1 MAWRRSCSGMLDYH
15 RLKRHVAYFV
25 LDAANVFL
33 YSETQ
38 SFHFSG
44 KAYPVL
50 LPRLHE
56 GVSLRALLADPFP
69 GLTMVELI
77 YAVECLKQQHMI
89 SHFPAAPGG
98 QAGADDNLFWDSL
111 GQDASQVQRR
121 LSDSTISLLNLTED
135 VDSAALVH
143 SLARQGIDVR
153 AAHADRTTLQVV
165 LVDDYLDQRLEE
177 INRINHQRQHP
188 WLLAKPGGA
197 LMWVGP
203 LMAGDATACWRCM
216 QHRIRYRR
224 KLGEYLRVH
233 QRAGAGKSARQ
244 IHFSCATDIAM
255 ALITAEIVKFLVLQ
269 NEAER
274 LAHVPAMQHVITID
288 AFTYQ
293 HDRHAVIRR
302 PQCACCGNARLIA
315 EQQSRPPVLDTATTL
330 RNRDAGLRLRSAQE
344 VSDALQR
351 HISPIIGIIGAT
363 SIFIQAGDEHGI
375 TTSVAAEHNFALIDS
390 DTSYLQERIRSC
402 SGGKGT
408 TLIQAQAS
416 ALCESIERFSGMY
429 QGDEMQITCTMAELS
444 NAIHPNACLLF
455 SDTQYRD
462 RERINASASRIG
474 WVPQRFDPE
483 QPVAWTP
490 LWSLGDQQFYYLP
503 TSYCFYG
510 HAREHQADF
519 ARADSNGCAAG
530 SSLAE
535 AVLQGFLELV
545 ERDAAA
551 LWWYN
556 RSVRRGVD
564 WHSFDQ
570 PYLHA
575 VAQFYAGCGRAFWVL
590 DITSD
595 LGIPCFVALCAKLG
609 APAEEITFAFG
620 AHFDASIA
628 LLRAVTE
635 LNQIMPNLN
644 SDQGATLQSL
654 GGEALRWWNEARL
667 ADHPYLCANNLAARV
682 HESYPKTTE
691 WTLAQALE
699 ACLDC
704 ARQHGLNVLV
714 LDQSRPDADLAV
726 VRVVVP
732 SLRHFWPRFAPGRL
746 YTCANA
752 VSTEAELNPFPIF
765 I

>member
-1 MAWRRSCSGMLDYH
+1 MADYC
-15 RLKRHVAYFV
+15 RLKRHVAYQV
-25 LDAANVFL
+25 LDAENVL
-33 YSETQ
+33 VYTETQ
-38 SFHFSG
+38 SFHLSG
-44 KAYPVL
+44 KGYPAL

-56 GVSLRALLADPFP
+56 GLSLRALAADPP
-69 GLTMVELI
+69 AGLSVVEQV
-77 YAVECLKQQHMI
+77 YAVECLKRHHLI
-89 SHFPAAPGG
+89 SHFPAAPAG
-98 QAGADDNLFWDSL
+98 QAGADDTLFWDSL
-111 GQDASQVQRR
+111 GQDASQVRGR
-121 LSDSTISLLNLTED
+121 LAHGAISLLNLTNE
-135 VDSAALVH
+135 VDSAPLAH
-143 SLARQGIDVR
+143 SLARQGVDVR
-153 AAHADRTTLQVV
+153 AADADRTALQVV
-165 LVDDYLDQRLEE
+165 LVDDYLDQQLEE
-177 INRINHQRQHP
+177 INRLNHERQQP

-203 LMAGDATACWRCM
+203 LMAGEATACWQCM

-224 KLGEYLRVH
+224 KLDEYLRVH

-244 IHFSCATDIAM
+244 VHFSYAADIAM
-255 ALITAEIVKFLVLQ
+255 ALIAAEIVKFLVLQ
-269 NEAER
+269 KDAER
-274 LAHVPAMQHVITID
+274 LAHVPAMQFVITID
-288 AFTYQ
+288 AVTYQ

-302 PQCACCGNARLIA
+302 PQCACCGNPGMIA
-315 EQQSRPPVLDTATTL
+315 EQQSRPPVLDTAAAL
-330 RNRDAGLRLRSAQE
+330 RSRNAGLRLRSAQE

-351 HISPIIGIIGAT
+351 HISPIIGLIGAT
-363 SIFIQAGDEHGI
+363 GTFTQAGDEHGV

-390 DTSYLQERIRSC
+390 NTSFLQERIRSC

-429 QGDEMQITCTMAELS
+429 QGDEMQITSTMADLPH
-444 NAIHPNACLLF
+444 AIHPNACMLY
-455 SDTQYRD
+455 SDAQYRD

-474 WVPQRFDPE
+474 WVPQRFDPA

-490 LWSLGDQQFYYLP
+490 LWSLTDQQFYFLP
-503 TSYCFYG
+503 SSYCFYG
-510 HAREHQADF
+510 HARHHQADF

-564 WHSFDQ
+564 WRSFDQ

-595 LGIPCFVALCAKLG
+595 LDIPCFVALCARPG

-635 LNQIMPNLN
+635 LNQIMPNVHTN
-644 SDQGATLQSL
+644 KGATLHSL
-654 GGEALRWWNEARL
+654 GGEALRWWRDARL
-667 ADHPYLCANNLAARV
+667 EDQPYLRANDLAARV
-682 HESYPKTTE
+682 HGSYPSTTG
-691 WTLAQALE
+691 WTLGQALE

-704 ARQHGLNVLV
+704 ARRHELNMLV

-746 YTCANA
+746 YTCADA
-752 VSTEAELNPFPIF
+752 VGTEAELNPFPIF